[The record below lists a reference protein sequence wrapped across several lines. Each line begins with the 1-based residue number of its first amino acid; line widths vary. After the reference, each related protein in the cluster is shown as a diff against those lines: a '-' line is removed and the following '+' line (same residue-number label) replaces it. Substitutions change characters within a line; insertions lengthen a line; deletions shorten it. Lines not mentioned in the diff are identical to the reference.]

1 MAAVDTH
8 NPEWDNARLIAHMFA
23 KVAPIE
29 TVNVSASIGRI
40 LASDVVAKSDLP
52 PAHTSMMDGYAVRG
66 EGPWTI
72 VGEVHAGG
80 YAADISEG
88 QALRVST
95 GAHIPATTEM
105 VIQEESA
112 VVEGDQVNGE
122 LRDPK
127 RNNVREPGDEARR
140 GDLVA
145 SSGSRINPVI
155 ASLAASAGHDSI
167 EVFKRPTVDVIV
179 TGDELIAS
187 GVSQPG
193 AIRDSL
199 SVQIPE
205 WVEYIGAT
213 TSGTSR
219 SNDSLE
225 EIHAIIASSTAQIIV
240 ITGGSA
246 YGPRDFVRP
255 VLSKLGAQLLVDE
268 INSKPGHPAVLALL
282 PSGQFVANLP
292 GNPLAAAVTFTT
304 LVQPLVLKM
313 TGRELPTLASITLS
327 EPQTTNVTRILPV
340 TLAGNT
346 ATPTEFRG
354 SAMLRG
360 LAFADAF
367 AVVSAGVN
375 VTEARLLELPW
386 RP

>member
-8 NPEWDNARLIAHMFA
+8 NPEWDDARLIAHMFA
-23 KVAPIE
+23 REQPTE
-29 TVNVSASIGRI
+29 TVDLSASIGRI
-40 LASDVVAKSDLP
+40 LASDLTAKSDLP

-80 YAADISEG
+80 YTADIAPG

-95 GAHIPATTEM
+95 GAHIPATTSM
-105 VIQEESA
+105 VIQEEAAA
-112 VVEGDQVNGE
+112 VVGGLVSGE
-122 LRDPK
+122 LFNPE
-127 RNNVREPGDEARR
+127 RNNVREPGDEARL

-145 SSGSRINPVI
+145 TTGSRINPVI
-155 ASLAASAGHDSI
+155 ASLAASAGHDTV
-167 EVFKRPTVDVIV
+167 EVYLRPSVDVIV
-179 TGDELIAS
+179 TGDELIPS

-199 SVQIPE
+199 SVQIPS

-213 TSGTSR
+213 PGQSNR
-219 SNDSLE
+219 SKDSLE
-225 EIHAIIASSTAQIIV
+225 ELLGFITGSHAQIIV

-246 YGPRDFVRP
+246 HGPRDFVRP
-255 VLSKLGAQLLVDE
+255 ALIELGAQLLVDE

-304 LVQPLVLKM
+304 LVHPLVLKM
-313 TGRELPTLASITLS
+313 TGRELPNLGTINLS
-327 EPQTTNVTRILPV
+327 EPQMTKVTRIMPV
-340 TLAGNT
+340 TIVDT
-346 ATPTEFRG
+346 IATPTEFRG

-367 AVVSAGVN
+367 AVVSPGVN
-375 VTEARLLELPW
+375 VTVARLLELPW

>member
-8 NPEWDNARLIAHMFA
+8 NPEWDDARLIAHMFA

-29 TVNVSASIGRI
+29 TVDISASIGRI
-40 LASDVVAKSDLP
+40 VARDVVAKSDLP

-80 YAADISEG
+80 YTADISEG

-95 GAHIPATTEM
+95 GAHIPATTDM
-105 VIQEESA
+105 VIQEEAA
-112 VVEGDQVNGE
+112 VVNGGQVNGE
-122 LRDPK
+122 LRDLK
-127 RNNVREPGDEARR
+127 RNNVREPGDEARL

-145 SSGSRINPVI
+145 SIGSRINPVI
-155 ASLAASAGHDSI
+155 ASLAASAGLDDI
-167 EVFKRPTVDVIV
+167 DVFTRPTVDVIV

-213 TSGTSR
+213 TAGTYR
-219 SNDSLE
+219 SKDSLE
-225 EIHAIIASSTAQIIV
+225 EIHSIIASSTAHIIV

-246 YGPRDFVRP
+246 HGPRDFVRP
-255 VLSKLGAQLLVDE
+255 VLGKLGAQLLVDE

-313 TGRELPTLASITLS
+313 TGCELPTLASITLS
-327 EPQTTNVTRILPV
+327 EPQTTNVTRIMPV
-340 TLAGNT
+340 TIAGNA
-346 ATPTEFRG
+346 ATPTEFRA

-375 VTEARLLELPW
+375 VTNARLLELPW